1 MNCQRSKS
9 IVADPVL
16 RLVSIC
22 LMTIAMTIATCV
34 PAAGQTA
41 DGLSS
46 TLLPLIR
53 SHQGDVG
60 VCVLDLTSG
69 TRFNHRESE
78 VMPTASL
85 IKFPVMVETY
95 RQIAAGTLDESMM
108 LTLQAAGKVPGSG
121 VLTKHFSDG
130 AQVSLRDAIR
140 LMIALSDNTATNLVV
155 DQIGLPATSKTMSI
169 LGYPQTKLNSKVYRG
184 GSSIFP
190 ERSKSYGLGS
200 TTAADIVDLL
210 EKLHHRQLVTPE
222 YCAVMLTHLKNCEA
236 KSQLPRFLP
245 ADIEVA
251 HKSGSVSN
259 ARCDAGIIYA
269 PNGPILLCM
278 LTNNNEDRRW
288 THDNAAELLNARIAK
303 TVYEYFNPPHATEAS
318 ADKVLNQGDY
328 GLHVES
334 VQRTLNARM
343 DPSPELSIDGDY
355 GPATAAAVVRF
366 QSTNKLP
373 PTGIVGPETWKTL
386 SPLLTE
392 KLPVPGP
399 ADVNGQTLP
408 LAAPD
413 SLEGR
418 PFVSC
423 VAWAIAD
430 VGTGDFVGGAN
441 TDKALEIAS
450 TTKIMTA
457 YLVLRHADSHPES
470 LDEIITFS
478 GRADRTR
485 GSTSGIAEGE
495 SLPVSEALYGLLLP
509 SGNDAAV
516 ALGEHFGT
524 RLRGNTTV
532 DEVRNDADSLPM
544 FIAAMN
550 KMAGELGMDESAF
563 RNPHG
568 MSETGHHSS
577 ARDLLKLS
585 QAAFAL
591 PAFRHYVSTRQRG
604 CTVTGAAG
612 YRRNVMWKNTNRLL
626 EFDGYRGIK
635 TGTTEPA
642 GACLVAMSERNGQK
656 LLLVILGS
664 ASSSGRYVDAR
675 NLFRWAWRK
684 KLGIGSAGT
693 D

>member
-1 MNCQRSKS
+1 MNYQRSRLPF
-9 IVADPVL
+9 AQPVSWF
-16 RLVSIC
+16 VSVC
-22 LMTIAMTIATCV
+22 LMAIVTCGTT
-34 PAAGQTA
+34 AGQTA
-41 DGLSS
+41 DELSS
-46 TLLPLIR
+46 ELLPLIR

-60 VCVLDLTSG
+60 VSVLDLTSG
-69 TRFNHRESE
+69 VRFKHRESE

-85 IKFPVMVETY
+85 IKLPVMIETY

-108 LTLQAAGKVPGSG
+108 LTLQATDKVPGSG

-130 AQVSLRDAIR
+130 SQISLRDAIR
-140 LMIALSDNTATNLVV
+140 LMIAFSDNTATNLVV
-155 DQIGLPATSKTMSI
+155 DQIGLPATSQTMTK
-169 LGYPQTKLNSKVYRG
+169 LGYPQTRLNSKVYRG
-184 GSSIFP
+184 ASSISS

-200 TTAADIVDLL
+200 TTAADIVGLL
-210 EKLHHRQLVTPE
+210 ENLHHRQLVTPE

-245 ADIEVA
+245 THIDVA

-269 PNGPILLCM
+269 PNGPIALCM

-288 THDNAAELLNARIAK
+288 TEDNAAELLNARIAK
-303 TVYEYFNPPHATEAS
+303 TVYEHFNPPHATA
-318 ADKVLNQGDY
+318 ATAVKVLIQGDY

-343 DPSPELSIDGDY
+343 EPSPELSIDGDY

-366 QSTNKLP
+366 QSTHKLQ
-373 PTGIVGPETWKTL
+373 PTGNVGPETWKTL

-392 KLPVPGP
+392 ELPVPDP
-399 ADVNGQTLP
+399 AEVNVQMLP
-408 LAAPD
+408 LAPED
-413 SLEGR
+413 PLEGR

-423 VAWAIAD
+423 RAWAVAD
-430 VGTGDFVGGAN
+430 VRTGEFVDGASA
-441 TDKALEIAS
+441 DKALEIAS

-457 YLVLRHADSHPES
+457 YLVFRHAARHPEA
-470 LDEIITFS
+470 LKEILTFS

-495 SLPVSEALYGLLLP
+495 SLPVSEVLYGLLLP

-516 ALGEHFGT
+516 ALAEHFGS
-524 RLRGNTTV
+524 RLQGNDSV
-532 DEVRNDADSLPM
+532 DAARVDADPLPM
-544 FIAAMN
+544 FVAAMN
-550 KMAGELGMDESAF
+550 KMAGELGMNQSTF

-568 MSETGHHSS
+568 LSESGHRSS
-577 ARDLLKLS
+577 ARDLLKLA
-585 QAAFAL
+585 QAALAI
-591 PAFRHYVSTRQRG
+591 PTFRCYVSSRQRG

-612 YRRNVMWKNTNRLL
+612 YSRNVMWKNTNRLL
-626 EFDGYRGIK
+626 AFDGYLGIK

-642 GACLVAMSERNGQK
+642 GACLVAVSERDGQE
-656 LLLVILGS
+656 LLLVVLGS
-664 ASSSGRYVDAR
+664 ASSKGRYVDSR

-684 KLGIGSAGT
+684 RMGIGSTGI